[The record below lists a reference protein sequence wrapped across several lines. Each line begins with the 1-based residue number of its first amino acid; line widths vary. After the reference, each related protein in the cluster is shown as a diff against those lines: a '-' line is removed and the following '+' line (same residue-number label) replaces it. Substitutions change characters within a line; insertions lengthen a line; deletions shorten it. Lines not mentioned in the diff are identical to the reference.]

1 MARPERRDVD
11 YFPFIVKDGKTLFI
25 LEGKYE
31 CKGTGFFT
39 NVMRV
44 LSRTQDHHV
53 CIKDDAD
60 RLYFFAQCKCDEE
73 SGMDMIE
80 MMVKTGKLDKEL
92 WSSCSVIVSE
102 DLLLSITD
110 AYRQRSNDIITI
122 DQIKC
127 KYGITSNVNK
137 VNNDVNEV
145 NNGDNPQ
152 SKAKQSKAKYSKANK
167 YGNPSAFSP
176 TGDAEKPKDE
186 KPEPPYEPP
195 TKDEIENSSGPRIE
209 ALIKD
214 IRVEITKEGIL
225 KLADLKRFDGYSAG
239 KNRRAVLHTLS
250 QCYRQR
256 PHNPGGF
263 CRSILE
269 VEDGNFNEREFQRE
283 SCGDQGPSREEAAE
297 MLGKIMPSVRT
308 MP

>member
-1 MARPERRDVD
+1 MADGRMLKKQISRSKKLAELKTDSARLLYTWIIPHLDVKGRLEAD
-11 YFPFIVKDGKTLFI
+11 PHLVKGEIVPRIATFDLENIQEYLEDMAEVGLIKLYQHEGDQFLELVKFSDHQHLREEKEGRSHIPSPDNSGTTPGELPDNSGTTPAQGKARQEKLR
-25 LEGKYE
+25 EVKQRE
-31 CKGTGFFT
+31 
-39 NVMRV
+39 VR
-44 LSRTQDHHV
+44 S
-53 CIKDDAD
+53 
-60 RLYFFAQCKCDEE
+60 
-73 SGMDMIE
+73 
-80 MMVKTGKLDKEL
+80 KTGPQESKEK
-92 WSSCSVIVSE
+92 
-102 DLLLSITD
+102 T
-110 AYRQRSNDIITI
+110 
-122 DQIKC
+122 
-127 KYGITSNVNK
+127 
-137 VNNDVNEV
+137 
-145 NNGDNPQ
+145 
-152 SKAKQSKAKYSKANK
+152 
-167 YGNPSAFSP
+167 SAFSP

-283 SCGDQGPSREEAAE
+283 SCGDQGPSREEAAA
-297 MLGKIMPSVRT
+297 MLGKIMPTVKA